1 MIMLKDDETG
11 QIQIADDVIA
21 TISNTAA
28 FEVEGVVSQ
37 EGNFSG
43 GIAEILGKRNLT
55 KGVKIDVEDNKVK
68 ISINLS
74 VKFGYKLAEV
84 ADNVQKKIKSLVETM
99 TGLNVTQIDINVVGI
114 SFAREKTKKKNES

>member
-37 EGNFSG
+37 EGNFSS

-55 KGVKIDVEDNKVK
+55 KGVRIEVDDTKVK

-99 TGLNVTQIDINVVGI
+99 TGLNVTQIDVNVIGI
-114 SFAREKTKKKNES
+114 SFAREKAKKKNES

>member
-28 FEVEGVVSQ
+28 FEVEGVVNQ

-43 GIAEILGKRNLT
+43 GIAEILGKRSLT
-55 KGVKIDVEDNKVK
+55 KGVKIEVEDTKVK
-68 ISINLS
+68 IFINLT
-74 VKFGYKLAEV
+74 VKFGYKLADV
-84 ADNVQKKIKSLVETM
+84 ADQVQKKIKSLVETM
-99 TGLNVTQIDINVVGI
+99 TGLKVTQIDVNIIGINFG
-114 SFAREKTKKKNES
+114 REKAKKKNES